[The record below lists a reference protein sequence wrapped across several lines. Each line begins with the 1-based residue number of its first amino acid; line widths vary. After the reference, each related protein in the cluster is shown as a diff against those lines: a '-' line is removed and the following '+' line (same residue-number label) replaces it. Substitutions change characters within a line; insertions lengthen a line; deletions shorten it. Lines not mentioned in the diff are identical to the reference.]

1 MVHYPR
7 AATTACCF
15 SPTQM
20 EQANLFENQSTRH
33 GKRKYGGRVHYHYM
47 TSNSSVEAYGGAK
60 MVHSTMTEMI
70 SNVSPYV
77 EPAGSYYPT
86 SLADNATDILCMQAL
101 SPHTSRAVSCI
112 GAGTSK
118 RTYR

>member
-1 MVHYPR
+1 
-7 AATTACCF
+7 
-15 SPTQM
+15 M

-70 SNVSPYV
+70 SNLSPDL

-86 SLADNATDILCMQAL
+86 TLADIVTDILSMQAWSTHREPFL
-101 SPHTSRAVSCI
+101 
-112 GAGTSK
+112 G
-118 RTYR
+118 